1 MFKQVLAVAIVALA
15 APPPP
20 WGGAPTMTIG
30 ATEDIVKQPDLV
42 AAKAQRDRL
51 KLAALRAVRPTQEW
65 APGQTEPGGTDF
77 DALKNAVAAAQ
88 LDGVQVILSV
98 TNHGSRTTPLSD
110 QDQADFATYAANVA
124 RALPYVHEYV
134 VGNEPNLNRYW
145 LPQFGLD
152 GSDLAAPA
160 YESLLAKT
168 YDALKAVSPKIT
180 ILGGAVSP
188 RGIDRPNT
196 GRDTH
201 SPTAFITDMGAADR
215 ASGRTTPIMDE
226 FAFHPYGDNSSQPPD
241 FQHPSSTSIGLG
253 DYDKLVALL
262 GAAFDGTAQSGSTLP
277 IVYDEYGVETQVP
290 AAKTRFYDGR
300 EAAVTKPVD
309 PATQGSYYAQAIALT
324 FCQPNVRGLF
334 LFHSV
339 DETDLDRWQ
348 SGLYYADGTPK
359 TSLVPTRAAVLAARR
374 GIVARCAGLRLSV
387 KAKLDRPA
395 TRNPRFSFRLSC
407 DIDCSYRARLE
418 KLPQHSTTMVER
430 GVAVGGKPLRVV
442 FPTRKLAPGRYRF
455 TVRVVA
461 PVNPGPSRSL
471 FGAPFR
477 IPSS

>member
-1 MFKQVLAVAIVALA
+1 MLKRVLAVVIAALA
-15 APPPP
+15 FAPAAFA
-20 WGGAPTMTIG
+20 GGPTMTIG

-42 AAKAQRDRL
+42 AAKAQMDLL
-51 KLAALRAVRPTQEW
+51 KLAGLNAVRPTQEW
-65 APGQTEPGGTDF
+65 APGETAPSEAGF
-77 DALKNAVAAAQ
+77 EALKNAVAAAQ
-88 LDGVQVILSV
+88 LDGVRVVLSV

-110 QDQADFATYAANVA
+110 QDQSDFATYAANVA
-124 RALPYVHEYV
+124 RALPYVREYI

-152 GSDLAAPA
+152 GSDVAAPA

-180 ILGGAVSP
+180 VLGGAVSP

-201 SPTAFITDMGAADR
+201 SPTAFISDMGAAYK
-215 ASGRTTPIMDE
+215 ASGRTKPIMDG

-241 FQHPSSTSIGLG
+241 FQHANSTSIGLG

-262 GAAFDGTAQSGSTLP
+262 GSAFDGTAQAGSTLP
-277 IVYDEYGVETQVP
+277 IVYDEYGVETQIP
-290 AAKTRFYDGR
+290 QAKTRFYDGR
-300 EAAVTKPVD
+300 EPTTTKPVD
-309 PATQGSYYAQAIALT
+309 PATQGAYYAQAIALA
-324 FCQPNVRGLF
+324 FCQPNVRGFF

-348 SGLYYADGTPK
+348 SGLFYADGTPK
-359 TSLVPTRAAVLAARR
+359 TSLAPTRAAALAARR
-374 GIVARCAGLRLSV
+374 GVVTHCDGLQLPV

-395 TRNPRFSFRLSC
+395 ASNPRFSFRLTC
-407 DIDCSYRARLE
+407 DIDCTYRARLE
-418 KLPQHSTTMVER
+418 RLPQHSTTMVKSGR
-430 GVAVGGKPLRVV
+430 AVGGKPLRVA
-442 FPTRKLAPGRYRF
+442 FPARKLAPGRYRF

-461 PVNPGPSRSL
+461 PVNPGPPRSL
-471 FGAPFR
+471 FSAAFHVA
-477 IPSS
+477 

>member
-1 MFKQVLAVAIVALA
+1 MFKRVLALAIVALA
-15 APPPP
+15 AAPSAFA
-20 WGGAPTMTIG
+20 GGPTMTIG

-42 AAKAQRDRL
+42 AANAQMDRL
-51 KLAALRAVRPTQEW
+51 KLAGLRAVRMTQEW
-65 APGQTEPGGTDF
+65 APGQTEPGGADF
-77 DALKNAVAAAQ
+77 DELKNAVAAAQ

-110 QDQADFATYAANVA
+110 QDQSDFATYAANGA
-124 RALPYVHEYV
+124 RALPYVRDYV
-134 VGNEPNLNRYW
+134 IGNEPNLNRYW

-152 GSDLAAPA
+152 GSDVAAPA

-180 ILGGAVSP
+180 VLGGAVSP

-201 SPTAFITDMGAADR
+201 SPTAFITDMGAAYK
-215 ASGRTTPIMDE
+215 ASGRAKPIMDE

-241 FQHPSSTSIGLG
+241 FQHSSSTSIGLA
-253 DYDKLVALL
+253 DYPKLVALL
-262 GAAFDGTAQSGSTLP
+262 GQAFDGTAQPGSTLP

-290 AAKTRFYDGR
+290 AAKASFYTGR
-300 EAAVTKPVD
+300 EPNTTKPVD
-309 PATQGSYYAQAIALT
+309 PGTQGAYYAQAIALS

-359 TSLVPTRAAVLAARR
+359 TSLAPTRAAVLAARR
-374 GIVARCAGLRLSV
+374 GIVARCPGLQLPV

-395 TRNPRFSFRLSC
+395 ASNPRFSFRLTC
-407 DIDCSYRARLE
+407 DIDCTYRARLE
-418 KLPQHSTTMVER
+418 RLPQHSTTMVKSGR
-430 GVAVGGKPLRVV
+430 AVGGKPLRVA
-442 FPTRKLAPGRYRF
+442 FPARKLAPGPYRF
-455 TVRVVA
+455 TVRLVA
-461 PVNPGPSRSL
+461 PVNPGTPRSL
-471 FGAPFR
+471 ASAPFR
-477 IPSS
+477 

>member
-1 MFKQVLAVAIVALA
+1 MLKRVLAVVGAALVVAPA
-15 APPPP
+15 AFA
-20 WGGAPTMTIG
+20 GGPTMTIG

-42 AAKAQRDRL
+42 AAKAQMDLL
-51 KLAALRAVRPTQEW
+51 KLAGLKAVRPTQEW
-65 APGQTEPGGTDF
+65 APGQTAPSGPDF
-77 DALKNAVAAAQ
+77 DALRNAVAAAQ
-88 LDGVQVILSV
+88 LDGIRVVLSV

-110 QDQADFATYAANVA
+110 QDQADFAQYAANVA
-124 RALPYVHEYV
+124 RALPYVRDFV
-134 VGNEPNLNRYW
+134 IGNEPNLNRYW

-152 GSDLAAPA
+152 GSDVAAPA
-160 YESLLAKT
+160 YESLIAKT

-180 ILGGAVSP
+180 VLGGAVSP

-201 SPTAFITDMGAADR
+201 SPTAFITDMGAAYK

-253 DYDKLVALL
+253 DYGKLVALL
-262 GAAFDGTAQSGSTLP
+262 GTAFDGTAQRGSTLP

-290 AAKTRFYDGR
+290 SAKASFYNGR
-300 EAAVTKPVD
+300 EPTTTKPVD
-309 PATQGSYYAQAIALT
+309 PATQGAYYAQAIALA

-359 TSLVPTRAAVLAARR
+359 TSLAPTRIAIGAAKR
-374 GIVARCAGLRLSV
+374 GIVARCAGLRLAV
-387 KAKLDRPA
+387 RAKLDRPS
-395 TRNPRFSFRLSC
+395 TGTSRFSFRLSC

-418 KLPQHSTTMVER
+418 KLPQHSTTMVTR
-430 GVAVGGKPLRVV
+430 GVVVGGKPRRVA
-442 FPTRKLAPGRYRF
+442 FPARKLAPGRYRF
-455 TVRVVA
+455 TARVVA
-461 PVNPGPSRSL
+461 AVNPGPSRSL
-471 FGAPFR
+471 FGDPFR
-477 IPSS
+477 VP

>member
-1 MFKQVLAVAIVALA
+1 M
-15 APPPP
+15 
-20 WGGAPTMTIG
+20 
-30 ATEDIVKQPDLV
+30 
-42 AAKAQRDRL
+42 
-51 KLAALRAVRPTQEW
+51 TQEW
-65 APGQTEPGGTDF
+65 APGQTEPGGTGF
-77 DALKNAVAAAQ
+77 DALKNAVTAAQ
-88 LDGVQVILSV
+88 LDGVQVILSI

-110 QDQADFATYAANVA
+110 QDQADFATYAANIA
-124 RALPYVHEYV
+124 RALPYVRDYV

-152 GSDLAAPA
+152 GSDVAAPA

-180 ILGGAVSP
+180 VLGGAVSP

-201 SPTAFITDMGAADR
+201 SPTAFITDMGAAYK
-215 ASGRTTPIMDE
+215 ASGRAKPIMDE
-226 FAFHPYGDNSSQPPD
+226 FAFHPYGDNSSQPPA

-253 DYDKLVALL
+253 DYGKLVALL
-262 GAAFDGTAQSGSTLP
+262 GSAFDGTAQAGSTLP
-277 IVYDEYGVETQVP
+277 IVYDEYGVETQIP
-290 AAKTRFYDGR
+290 EAKASFYSGN
-300 EAAVTKPVD
+300 EPTTTKPVD
-309 PATQGSYYAQAIALT
+309 PATQGAYYAQAIALT

-359 TSLVPTRAAVLAARR
+359 ASLAPTRTAVQAAKR
-374 GIVARCAGLRLSV
+374 GIVARCAGLQLPVR
-387 KAKLDRPA
+387 AKLNRPS

-407 DIDCSYRARLE
+407 DIDCTYRARLE
-418 KLPQHSTTMVER
+418 RLPGHSTTMVTR
-430 GVAVGGKPLRVV
+430 GQVVGGKPLRVT
-442 FPTRKLAPGRYRF
+442 FPTRRLGPGRYRF
-455 TVRVVA
+455 TARVVA

-471 FGAPFR
+471 FSTAFR
-477 IPSS
+477 IL